1 MGGWGYFVILNLAYR
16 IKFEQKKKHCQLFC
30 PLFPEKRKKSQCKYT
45 LTGPPAAVLPK
56 SLKFFKAPH
65 LDFSK

>member
-45 LTGPPAAVLPK
+45 PTGPPAALLPK
-56 SLKFFKAPH
+56 S
-65 LDFSK
+65 